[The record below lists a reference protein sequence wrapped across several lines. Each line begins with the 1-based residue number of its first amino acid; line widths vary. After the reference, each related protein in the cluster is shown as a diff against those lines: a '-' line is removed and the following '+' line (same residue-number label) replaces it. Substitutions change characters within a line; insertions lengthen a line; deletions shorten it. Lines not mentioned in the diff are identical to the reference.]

1 MAWMDLRV
9 PYAAGPIRVM
19 DGLYL
24 GSERSARDV
33 DTLLRENIGYIINV
47 GQECGN
53 YFECGWDVVQEADV
67 KSSATG
73 SDDGLD
79 SSSPVYNELNV
90 LQRELAQ
97 AERLRLQSSNTIS
110 TNPILDRAR
119 HRLGHQKSRSD
130 VGAMVKSFERAS
142 MTPPPPPHYLKL
154 PWTHQQDNI
163 LTDLPRALAFIDK
176 AHKEGRSVLVHCK
189 QGVSRSASL
198 VLAVVMK
205 RRGWTFDRAYAMM
218 KKLSPAVSPHLH
230 FVYQLKEFEGKVV
243 GQTTKNDDE

>member
-33 DTLLRENIGYIINV
+33 DALMRENIGYIINV

-53 YFECGWDVVQEADV
+53 YYECGWEGLQQEADV
-67 KSSATG
+67 KPSASG

-97 AERLRLQSSNTIS
+97 AERLKLLSSSS
-110 TNPILDRAR
+110 TANPVLDRAR

-130 VGAMVKSFERAS
+130 VGAMVKNFERVS
-142 MTPPPPPHYLKL
+142 VTPPPPPHYLKL

-163 LTDLPRALAFIDK
+163 LTDLPRALEFIDE
-176 AHKEGRSVLVHCK
+176 AHREGRAVLVHCK

-205 RRGWTFDRAYAMM
+205 RRVWTFDRAYAMM
-218 KKLSPAVSPHLH
+218 KRLSPAISPHLH
-230 FVYQLKEFEGKVV
+230 FVYQLKEFEGEVV
-243 GQTTKNDDE
+243 NGENDE